1 MKDYTFIGISVIT
14 ASLRDHGDIVLI
26 PGDVIALPEE
36 NSYISSL
43 EKQGLLVEVQKPKP
57 KNGK

>member
-43 EKQGLLVEVQKPKP
+43 EKQGLLVEVQKPKT

>member
-1 MKDYTFIGISVIT
+1 MIT

-43 EKQGLLVEVQKPKP
+43 EKQGLLVEVQKPKT

>member
-1 MKDYTFIGISVIT
+1 MKEYKFVGTSVIT
-14 ASLRDHGDIVLI
+14 ASLRGHGDIILI
-26 PGDVIALPEE
+26 PGNNIALPEE

-43 EKQGLLVEVQKPKP
+43 EMQGLLVPVQKPKT

>member
-1 MKDYTFIGISVIT
+1 MKDYTFIGTSMIT
-14 ASLRDHGDIVLI
+14 ASLRGHGDIVLI

-43 EKQGLLVEVQKPKP
+43 EKQGLLVEVQKPKT